1 MNVNVVIMIDCQ
13 HNWIFLRQKKIISIH
28 HLTGQNLGLSGL
40 KNILPV
46 IMTGN
51 LLSVI
56 CSPDIGTTATLNLL
70 IFVGHNNFRRSF
82 QSRGRDRPNR
92 FGGGNR
98 NASNSTAVNGPAV
111 NGRFPV

>member
-1 MNVNVVIMIDCQ
+1 MIGSDPV
-13 HNWIFLRQKKIISIH
+13 LRSQFF
-28 HLTGQNLGLSGL
+28 N
-40 KNILPV
+40 
-46 IMTGN
+46 
-51 LLSVI
+51 
-56 CSPDIGTTATLNLL
+56 SPGWSLYIGTIATLNLL